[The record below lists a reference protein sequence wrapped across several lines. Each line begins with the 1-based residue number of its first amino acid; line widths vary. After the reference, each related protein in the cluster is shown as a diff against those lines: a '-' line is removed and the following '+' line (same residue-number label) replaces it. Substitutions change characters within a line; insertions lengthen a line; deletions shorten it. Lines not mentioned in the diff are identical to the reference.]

1 MEKINLKKLNI
12 YCLYNKVTDVYDS
25 FMLSNTDE
33 EAIDY
38 FLNQIAN
45 TAFEFAN
52 NADNMNYNR
61 LFTGLK
67 DTLFMRLSTFDE
79 ENGVF
84 LQDKAVLIDYIT
96 SESIEGYIKAKF
108 DLKNK
113 FMDLVP
119 KTDKSGDK

>member
-61 LFTGLK
+61 LFSGLK

-84 LQDKAVLIDYIT
+84 LQDKAVLIDYIS
-96 SESIEGYIKAKF
+96 SESIERYIKAKF

-113 FMDLVP
+113 FIDLVP
-119 KTDKSGDK
+119 KTEESGDK